1 MNFNSILPTLREHLS
16 LNPSLKQVER
26 GDVSLPKGVSIIA
39 YRNGKFSVSL
49 RAKDPLTSKRVRFN
63 LGDCAIDSE
72 QDIWAK
78 YYNIKQKLDA
88 GVSPAKPSPT
98 VDSFVNSSY
107 LPHVKACNSSWK
119 CDQSRYMHHVRGV
132 LGNTQ
137 LNKFSTHQITKLLD
151 SMMEQGYKPATR
163 NRVLALI
170 RHMLVMAVEW
180 DYVSQNVAAK
190 IKLLKENNQS
200 TYVLDDKH
208 VAAIATAIDNGAVSP
223 VIGGVVKLQ
232 VALGLRITE
241 VLRLKKHDIDFV
253 NRLVTITKSKNGK
266 VRVLPLSDFAI
277 GVLKQM
283 QAFNGNS
290 VFVFPSPKSDDKHIT
305 LPHRTVQKLKQA
317 AGLTRFKSHD
327 LRRYFASTA
336 VNQGATLLQASVA
349 LGHVS
354 TAITQQ
360 RYAFV
365 NAPSLASVMNTVGS
379 HLSQI

>member
-1 MNFNSILPTLREHLS
+1 MFNSILPTLREHLS

-26 GDVSLPKGVSIIA
+26 RDASLPKGVSIIA
-39 YRNGKFSVSL
+39 YRNGKFSVNF
-49 RAKDPLTSKRVRFN
+49 RTKNPLSSKRVRYN
-63 LGDCAIDSE
+63 LGNPAIDSDE
-72 QDIWAK
+72 AIWIK
-78 YYNIKQKLDA
+78 YYAIKQQIDA
-88 GVSPAKPSPT
+88 GVSPAKPSST
-98 VDSFVNSSY
+98 VDSFVNSAY
-107 LPHVKACNSSWK
+107 FPHVKACNTSWK
-119 CDQSRYMHHVRGV
+119 CDHGRYMHHVRAV
-132 LGNTQ
+132 LGNTP
-137 LNKFSTHQITKLLD
+137 LHKVTTHQITQLLD
-151 SMMEQGYKPATR
+151 SMMEQGYRPATR

-180 DYVSQNVAAK
+180 GYESQNVAAK

-200 TYVLDDKH
+200 TYVLNDEH
-208 VAAIATAIDNGAVSP
+208 VAAVTAAIDNGAVSP

-232 VALGLRITE
+232 AALGLRVSET
-241 VLRLKKHDIDFV
+241 LRLKKQDIDFK

-266 VRVLPLSDFAI
+266 VRVLALSDFAI
-277 GVLKQM
+277 GVLEQM

-290 VFVFPSPKSDDKHIT
+290 AFVFPSPKGDDKHIT

-327 LRRYFASTA
+327 LRRYFASTLA
-336 VNQGATLLQASVA
+336 NKGASLLQTSRA
-349 LGHVS
+349 LGHSS

-365 NAPSLASVMNTVGS
+365 NAQSLASVMNTVGS

>member
-1 MNFNSILPTLREHLS
+1 MIFAQILPTLQRHLS
-16 LNPSLKQVER
+16 NPSLKQVER
-26 GDVSLPKGVSIIA
+26 TDASLPKGVSIIA

-49 RAKDPLTSKRVRFN
+49 RAKDPVTSKRVRHN
-63 LGDCAIDSE
+63 LGNPAIDSE
-72 QDIWAK
+72 SNIWAK
-78 YYNIKQKLDA
+78 YYNIKQQLDA
-88 GVSPAKPSPT
+88 GVSPAKPSST
-98 VDSFVNSSY
+98 LDAFFNSSY

-119 CDQSRYMHHVRGV
+119 CDQGRYMHHVRAV
-132 LGNTQ
+132 LGNTP
-137 LNKFSTHQITKLLD
+137 LHKVTTHQITKLLD
-151 SMMEQGYKPATR
+151 SMMEQGYRPATR
-163 NRVLALI
+163 NRVLTLI

-208 VAAIATAIDNGAVSP
+208 VAAIAAAIDNGAVSP

-232 VALGLRITE
+232 AALGLRISE
-241 VLRLKKHDIDFV
+241 VLRLKKQDIDFT
-253 NRLVTITKSKNGK
+253 NRLITITKTKNGT

-277 GVLKQM
+277 GVLEQM

-305 LPHRTVQKLKQA
+305 LPHRTVQRLKQA

-327 LRRYFASTA
+327 LRRYFASTL
-336 VNQGATLLQASVA
+336 VNKGASLLQTSKA
-349 LGHVS
+349 LGHS
-354 TAITQQ
+354 TTAITQQ
-360 RYAFV
+360 RYSFV
-365 NAPSLASVMNTVGS
+365 NAQSLATVINTVGS

>member
-1 MNFNSILPTLREHLS
+1 MTFTQILPTLQKHLS

-26 GDVSLPKGVSIIA
+26 TDASLPKGVSIIA
-39 YRNGKFSVSL
+39 YRNGKFSVNL

-78 YYNIKQKLDA
+78 YYNIKQQLDA
-88 GVSPAKPSPT
+88 GVSPEKPSST

-119 CDQSRYMHHVRGV
+119 CDQGRYMHHVRAV
-132 LGNTQ
+132 LGNTP
-137 LNKFSTHQITKLLD
+137 LHKVTTHQITQLLD
-151 SMMEQGYKPATR
+151 SMMAQGYKPATR

-170 RHMLVMAVEW
+170 RHMMVMAVEW
-180 DYVSQNVAAK
+180 GFVSHNAASK
-190 IKLLKENNQS
+190 IKLLKEHNQS
-200 TYVLDDKH
+200 TYVLNDED
-208 VAAIATAIDNGAVSP
+208 VAAITTAIDNGAVSP
-223 VIGGVVKLQ
+223 VVGGVVKLQ
-232 VALGLRITE
+232 VALGLRISE
-241 VLRLKKHDIDFV
+241 VLRLKKHDVDFT
-253 NRLVTITKSKNGK
+253 NRLITITKTKNGK

-277 GVLKQM
+277 GVFEQM

-365 NAPSLASVMNTVGS
+365 NAPSLVSVMNTVGS